1 MTETKGL
8 RAEAGDAGGTG
19 RVCVVLLPGLD
30 GTGVLFRPFLQAC
43 PEHVTPVVIDFPR
56 DERLDY
62 AELEQHVVDRLPTA
76 DRTVIVGE
84 SFSGPLALRVAA
96 RRPAG
101 LIGVVLCASFVRPPG
116 ACWLACLPW
125 RLLLRLRAPDVLLRR
140 LLTGREKAAEL
151 VPLVREAL
159 GRVQPSVL
167 AHRMKLLRHL
177 DADRELTECPAPV
190 LYLRGSEDRLVKEK
204 SLTEIRDICP
214 DAVVHTVRAPH
225 LVLQCAPQEA
235 WNAVT
240 SFLAAPPS
248 PGSGPARVATASP
261 YGSLIHYSPP
271 ADTVPELSMAERSGP
286 LTARRSE
293 VVDNSAAQMFRS
305 VGKLPDP
312 LNRRVVCHAAMWL
325 RSPSSFPA
333 KDNFRFVVH
342 LPFDRLRAVR
352 GLERRISELGF
363 RIGELGFSGL
373 SRWGVGLVLVLES
386 CGRKAHAW
394 QCVGVGRGRS
404 DVVLEGGKSS

>member
-271 ADTVPELSMAERSGP
+271 ATGASGTLKRDADAPGILSPPMRLPERGDAHSHTRLCVGLEPWTLVSPNHAQALETVGVHPFDEQRP
-286 LTARRSE
+286 
-293 VVDNSAAQMFRS
+293 
-305 VGKLPDP
+305 
-312 LNRRVVCHAAMWL
+312 
-325 RSPSSFPA
+325 
-333 KDNFRFVVH
+333 FVQ
-342 LPFDRLRAVR
+342 LPFAVR
-352 GLERRISELGF
+352 L
-363 RIGELGFSGL
+363 
-373 SRWGVGLVLVLES
+373 
-386 CGRKAHAW
+386 A
-394 QCVGVGRGRS
+394 
-404 DVVLEGGKSS
+404 

>member
-1 MTETKGL
+1 MLAHELHSCMGSSTARSLAASRINEATGVAFGIGELPRRPGL
-8 RAEAGDAGGTG
+8 RILSRLNGQPARSPADACKASS
-19 RVCVVLLPGLD
+19 R
-30 GTGVLFRPFLQAC
+30 
-43 PEHVTPVVIDFPR
+43 TP
-56 DERLDY
+56 
-62 AELEQHVVDRLPTA
+62 HH
-76 DRTVIVGE
+76 G
-84 SFSGPLALRVAA
+84 S
-96 RRPAG
+96 
-101 LIGVVLCASFVRPPG
+101 
-116 ACWLACLPW
+116 
-125 RLLLRLRAPDVLLRR
+125 RLRQGF
-140 LLTGREKAAEL
+140 GRQA
-151 VPLVREAL
+151 
-159 GRVQPSVL
+159 
-167 AHRMKLLRHL
+167 
-177 DADRELTECPAPV
+177 
-190 LYLRGSEDRLVKEK
+190 
-204 SLTEIRDICP
+204 
-214 DAVVHTVRAPH
+214 
-225 LVLQCAPQEA
+225 
-235 WNAVT
+235 
-240 SFLAAPPS
+240 
-248 PGSGPARVATASP
+248 GPARVATASP

>member
-159 GRVQPSVL
+159 GRACNSDITLTVFPG
-167 AHRMKLLRHL
+167 
-177 DADRELTECPAPV
+177 ADHGLFPTKTGGMREMIQSWEELKGFVPN
-190 LYLRGSEDRLVKEK
+190 YLETISE
-204 SLTEIRDICP
+204 
-214 DAVVHTVRAPH
+214 
-225 LVLQCAPQEA
+225 
-235 WNAVT
+235 
-240 SFLAAPPS
+240 
-248 PGSGPARVATASP
+248 
-261 YGSLIHYSPP
+261 
-271 ADTVPELSMAERSGP
+271 
-286 LTARRSE
+286 
-293 VVDNSAAQMFRS
+293 
-305 VGKLPDP
+305 
-312 LNRRVVCHAAMWL
+312 WL
-325 RSPSSFPA
+325 RA
-333 KDNFRFVVH
+333 RFIV
-342 LPFDRLRAVR
+342 
-352 GLERRISELGF
+352 
-363 RIGELGFSGL
+363 
-373 SRWGVGLVLVLES
+373 
-386 CGRKAHAW
+386 
-394 QCVGVGRGRS
+394 Q
-404 DVVLEGGKSS
+404 